1 MTSAAEIPFVL
12 GTAGHIDHGKTT
24 LVKALTGVD
33 CDRLKEEKR
42 RGITIDLGFAPLV
55 LPSGRVV
62 SLVDVPGH
70 ERFIRQ
76 MVAGASGI
84 DAVLFVVAADEG
96 VMPQTREHLD
106 ILSLLRVQDGVVV
119 LTKADL
125 VDPDFLELAQEDV
138 RHAVRGTFL
147 EHSPMFAVSAL
158 RGDSLKE
165 LRLALEDLVERVPL
179 RDRSGGFFQPID
191 RAFPISGF
199 GTVVTGTAYR
209 GILRL
214 GDEVDLLP
222 SGKRAKIRGLQVHG
236 QAVEEA
242 WAGQRVAVNLS
253 GVGVEE
259 LQRGDVVCAAGLF
272 RATRCL
278 DVVLRVLPSA
288 REPLRH
294 WQRVRLHVGTSDLL
308 GRVSLLRSR
317 ELAPGEEDLAQLV
330 LEEPVVATMEERFVL
345 RFYSPLVTIAGGK
358 VLSPYG
364 TKPRGREARK
374 AKLRTLEALR
384 TSTGDGDAVLLALVE
399 ESGVLPLD
407 EAALAL
413 QEKRESLSAR
423 ISRGQN
429 RGLILGLRG
438 AEGEVLVTPGSLK
451 RFGEEMEHYLS
462 TFHTAHPAL
471 PGAPTD
477 QTLAKVFPRMDSRLA
492 RSVAAAWADRGIMVS
507 EEGRLRLREFVPQDL
522 EKLDRWLEE
531 LECKSLDRGM
541 QFFSVGEARQYLG
554 ISEKEMDLVLQRGK
568 EQHRLSLMGEQMLLF
583 KEVERRVIALLEG
596 LEGDLTLAAVR
607 DASGSTRKYIL
618 PLLEHLDA
626 RGITRRVGDKRILR
640 KRPPENT

>member
-106 ILSLLRVQDGVVV
+106 ILSLLQVQDGVVV

-179 RDRSGGFFQPID
+179 RNRSGGFFQPID

-214 GDEVDLLP
+214 GDEV
-222 SGKRAKIRGLQVHG
+222 
-236 QAVEEA
+236 
-242 WAGQRVAVNLS
+242 
-253 GVGVEE
+253 
-259 LQRGDVVCAAGLF
+259 
-272 RATRCL
+272 
-278 DVVLRVLPSA
+278 
-288 REPLRH
+288 
-294 WQRVRLHVGTSDLL
+294 
-308 GRVSLLRSR
+308 
-317 ELAPGEEDLAQLV
+317 
-330 LEEPVVATMEERFVL
+330 
-345 RFYSPLVTIAGGK
+345 
-358 VLSPYG
+358 
-364 TKPRGREARK
+364 
-374 AKLRTLEALR
+374 
-384 TSTGDGDAVLLALVE
+384 
-399 ESGVLPLD
+399 
-407 EAALAL
+407 
-413 QEKRESLSAR
+413 
-423 ISRGQN
+423 
-429 RGLILGLRG
+429 
-438 AEGEVLVTPGSLK
+438 
-451 RFGEEMEHYLS
+451 
-462 TFHTAHPAL
+462 
-471 PGAPTD
+471 
-477 QTLAKVFPRMDSRLA
+477 
-492 RSVAAAWADRGIMVS
+492 
-507 EEGRLRLREFVPQDL
+507 
-522 EKLDRWLEE
+522 
-531 LECKSLDRGM
+531 
-541 QFFSVGEARQYLG
+541 
-554 ISEKEMDLVLQRGK
+554 
-568 EQHRLSLMGEQMLLF
+568 
-583 KEVERRVIALLEG
+583 
-596 LEGDLTLAAVR
+596 
-607 DASGSTRKYIL
+607 
-618 PLLEHLDA
+618 
-626 RGITRRVGDKRILR
+626 
-640 KRPPENT
+640 